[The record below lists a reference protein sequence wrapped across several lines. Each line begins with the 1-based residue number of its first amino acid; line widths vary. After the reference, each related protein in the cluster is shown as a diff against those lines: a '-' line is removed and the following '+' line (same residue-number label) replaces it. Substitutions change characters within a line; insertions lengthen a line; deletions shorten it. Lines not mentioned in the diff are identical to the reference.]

1 MSRRCEAIGDEL
13 AKENE
18 TTKRRCPLASHSLFE
33 SLDTDFLCPVCCTH
47 FLLTPVVSVH
57 SYTKMGDAVSSLLFQ
72 PPPPSK
78 LKEHKIVWL
87 KTRRGV
93 KIPGF
98 YISYRRQGGVENCRS
113 LAATEIRDSGPTQ
126 GLTLLYS
133 HANAEDLGSIYPW
146 CKFLSKMLQVN
157 LFAYDYS
164 GYGMAFDSGP
174 PSEENCYADIEAAY
188 DFLRNSLQ
196 VPARNIVL
204 YGRSLGSG
212 PSCYLAVKSAQT
224 PIDSENEKKYEP
236 VGGLILH
243 APFMSVFR
251 VVLETGCTLPGD
263 KFPNVDLLPFVA
275 SPTILIHGTSDQIVP
290 FYHSERLFETI
301 NEKFRARPI
310 YIEGMSHNNVH
321 SQVRPLFCDRLAEY
335 LEEHVW
341 PSIESGRQTPSLPNV
356 TKRIVDDDYELDY
369 EDDRRPREAIGL

>member
-1 MSRRCEAIGDEL
+1 
-13 AKENE
+13 
-18 TTKRRCPLASHSLFE
+18 
-33 SLDTDFLCPVCCTH
+33 
-47 FLLTPVVSVH
+47 
-57 SYTKMGDAVSSLLFQ
+57 MGDAVSTLLFQ

-87 KTRRGV
+87 KTRRGT

-98 YISYRRQGGVENCRS
+98 YISYRRQGGVESTRS
-113 LAATEIRDSGPTQ
+113 LAASEIRDSGPTE
-126 GLTLLYS
+126 GITILYS

-157 LFAYDYS
+157 LFAYDYT

-174 PSEENCYADIEAAY
+174 PSEEHCYADIEAAY
-188 DFLRNSLQ
+188 DFLRSTLK
-196 VPARNIVL
+196 VPSQNIVL

-224 PIDSENEKKYEP
+224 PTDPETKERTEP

-263 KFPNVDLLPFVA
+263 KFPNIDLLPMVG
-275 SPTILIHGTSDQIVP
+275 SPTILVHGTNDQIVP
-290 FYHSERLFETI
+290 FNHSERLFEAI
-301 NEKFRARPI
+301 NKKYRARPI

-341 PSIESGRQTPSLPNV
+341 PSIEGGRQAPSLLKL
-356 TKRIVDDDYELDY
+356 TRRIAESSDLELNY
-369 EDDRRPREAIGL
+369 SEDQRTQKVIGI